1 MGRAA
6 ALSFQKKKMVAQYP
20 LQKNSTEA
28 LFKLFPPIIAPLG
41 RLKYDE

>member
-1 MGRAA
+1 LLGT
-6 ALSFQKKKMVAQYP
+6 KGYVVVVVV
-20 LQKNSTEA
+20 EA